1 MRKLFIIVL
10 SLLTCFFCCISSSA
24 PDKTTLLKNYFK
36 TTFNLEVPQL
46 KHCYIFID
54 LDYCSSC
61 KQSIVPTINSIK
73 ENKNI
78 TVVACFKRKASKK
91 LLEQIT
97 FKNIL
102 VDKKSYFYSLDIF
115 PNKNA
120 LIITEKGKISS
131 IEEFTFDSK
140 EKIDLLF

>member
-1 MRKLFIIVL
+1 MRRLFIIVL
-10 SLLTCFFCCISSSA
+10 SLLTCFFCCISASA

-36 TTFNLEVPQL
+36 TTFNIEISQL

-102 VDKKSYFYSLDIF
+102 VDNKSHFYSIDIF

-120 LIITEKGKISS
+120 LIITEKGKIIS